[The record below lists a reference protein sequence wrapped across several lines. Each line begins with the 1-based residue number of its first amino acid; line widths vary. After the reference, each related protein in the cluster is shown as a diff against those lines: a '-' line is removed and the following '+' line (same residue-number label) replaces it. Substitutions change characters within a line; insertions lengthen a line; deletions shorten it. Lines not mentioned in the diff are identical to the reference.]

1 MDDKINNANTKEMKE
16 DKAMQEVST
25 ENLENVAGGN
35 SYTDKIKEGVQ
46 ISVMTQKEKDKIDSL
61 CRSYWLRT
69 VALGYG
75 APDIFRPIKLRIEG
89 EPVKELESETDK
101 DKLEAFAKKHP
112 YYPKLKPFLKYDK

>member
-1 MDDKINNANTKEMKE
+1 MNENEK
-16 DKAMQEVST
+16 MQAVEEKDLQS
-25 ENLENVAGGN
+25 VAGGN

-46 ISVMTQKEKDKIDSL
+46 RSVMTQEEKEKIDSL
-61 CRSYWLRT
+61 CHSYWIRS

-89 EPVKELESETDK
+89 EPVKESESETDE
-101 DKLEAFAKKHP
+101 DKLEAFAKKYP